1 MTVATASSTAAA
13 AEALASSLP
22 IAGVTASAA
31 ARPRGLAAQA
41 ASAVVASFVGA
52 TSADLGLVL
61 KDPLSIE
68 GLDGAESL
76 PLETILRPA
85 LEAAVETLGAG
96 VLGEVRRDDASAL
109 MADAQAGFFELR
121 TALGVVGWLAVRLTA
136 HHDGGHELEASPAD
150 AMDRLAR
157 INDVEM
163 VLTVEIGRTRMPVR
177 SVLGLEPGAVVELDR
192 SAGAPA
198 DILLN
203 GRRIALGE
211 IVVVDQDYAVRV
223 TKILDVQEGLR

>member
-1 MTVATASSTAAA
+1 MTVATASTTAAA
-13 AEALASSLP
+13 AEALAQSLP

-31 ARPRGLAAQA
+31 PRPRGLAAQA
-41 ASAVVASFVGA
+41 AGAVVASFVGA

-68 GLDGAESL
+68 GLDGGDSL

-85 LEAAVETLGAG
+85 LEAAVDTLGPG

-136 HHDGGHELEASPAD
+136 HAEQSRELDAGPSD

-223 TKILDVQEGLR
+223 TKILDVQDGLR